1 MKPQV
6 FAAEHALAA
15 KKMASEM
22 LSELRRL
29 YDGQN
34 GYVRFYVS
42 ARSRLLR
49 LDHYLEFLPH
59 RGLIIDMGCGYGVL
73 ANYLSLC
80 LPHARIVGIDL
91 NKKRIDAARKTI
103 GIRSGIDFLVEDAV
117 QSVLPRCTGIA
128 MTDFL
133 HHIAPT
139 DQEVVL
145 DRAFQ
150 SLETDGVLL
159 ISEVNTDARPFYRYW
174 ASYLSD
180 RVLYPLSKSF
190 FRSGSAWSDA
200 LLRLG
205 FSVRIVD
212 LPNPVFG
219 GIALV
224 CRKQSTSSVGE

>member
-1 MKPQV
+1 M
-6 FAAEHALAA
+6 ADDMIDALC
-15 KKMASEM
+15 S
-22 LSELRRL
+22 L
-29 YDGQN
+29 YRSHN
-34 GYVRFYVS
+34 AYVRLYVS
-42 ARSRLLR
+42 ARSRLLSF
-49 LDHYLEFLPH
+49 DHYLEFLPR

-80 LPHARIVGIDL
+80 LPHARIVGIDS

-103 GIRSGIDFLVEDAV
+103 GTRSGIDFLVEDAV
-117 QSVLPRCTGIA
+117 QSALPRCTGIA

-133 HHIAPT
+133 HHVAPI

-145 DRAFQ
+145 HKAFE
-150 SLETDGVLL
+150 SLDNDGVLL
-159 ISEVNTDARPFYRYW
+159 ISEVDPGARPVYRYW

-190 FRSGSAWSDA
+190 FRSGSSWRDVLS
-200 LLRLG
+200 RLG

-212 LPNPVFG
+212 LRNPVFG

-224 CRKQSTSSVGE
+224 CRKQSTDNVGE